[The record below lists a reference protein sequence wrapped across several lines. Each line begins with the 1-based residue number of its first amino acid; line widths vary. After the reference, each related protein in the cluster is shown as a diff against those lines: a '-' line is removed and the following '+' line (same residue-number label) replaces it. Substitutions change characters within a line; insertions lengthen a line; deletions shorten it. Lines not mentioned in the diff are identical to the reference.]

1 MDSKYEVSQ
10 KVWWVE
16 DRPTEFDHRRKW
28 FFRDKKSTD
37 TGLILSQL
45 KEMVDSGEVVG
56 VATVAICADGRYH
69 LIVTGEAFD
78 DPHRALGGTQR
89 LVSAI
94 ECLLPDIYK
103 QEE

>member
-1 MDSKYEVSQ
+1 MDSNHIIFQ

-16 DRPTEFDHRRKW
+16 DKSVDYDSRRKW
-28 FFRDKKSTD
+28 FFRQNKNPD
-37 TGLILSQL
+37 TEIVLSQL
-45 KEMVDSGEVVG
+45 KEMAEAGEVVG
-56 VATVAICADGRYH
+56 VATVAICANGAYH

-89 LVSAI
+89 LESAI

-103 QEE
+103 HED